1 MKSLLSY
8 FFSHILINI
17 LVNYKLITFI
27 IIWRK
32 NYKYAYKYANWIE
45 NLRVYEEHRNY
56 NIIHERLLKTKIIH
70 FPDNLR
76 KYDKNLNNYTKN
88 DPHKAMIQIEK
99 LIEKI
104 VKKK

>member
-45 NLRVYEEHRNY
+45 NLRVYEEHRNH
-56 NIIHERLLKTKIIH
+56 NIIHDRLLKTANPILKSG
-70 FPDNLR
+70 FLSF
-76 KYDKNLNNYTKN
+76 KK
-88 DPHKAMIQIEK
+88 EK
-99 LIEKI
+99 LYFNYGK
-104 VKKK
+104 